1 VSTQLIKGAGAALL
15 TGRGAFA
22 HSRAP
27 RSRRTRD
34 RLTTPARL
42 LLLGTIAAAVA
53 VAILAIHRDPGTT
66 KDYVTFAVL
75 ALGAAIAQ
83 LFVVQTPRNQS
94 YHLAIVFV
102 VAAALLLPLRL
113 IVLLCLVQHLPEW
126 LRERYRWY
134 IQTFNIANYT
144 LDVVAAA
151 VAARAVA
158 DLPLGSARTV
168 IAGVAACL
176 VFVAVNHTLL
186 TVILWSA
193 RGHRP
198 AESGLFSFES
208 ISTDVALAAL
218 GVGMAVAWDANAW
231 SLPLAAAP
239 LVLIHRALSIP
250 QLKAESRRDPKT
262 GLYNARH
269 LEAAL
274 NEELERA
281 TRFGRPFSVILADLD
296 LLREINNRW
305 GHLAGDAVLR
315 GIAQI
320 FGEQLRPYDVATRF
334 GGEEFAL
341 LLPETDLEEAS
352 AIAERIRSAVSDG
365 TFTVTGTNTAV
376 HATVSLGVAC
386 YPADAASGDALLHAA
401 DVALYQAKAAGR
413 NRVAGAPSNSEH
425 GHLPPAAGAAARLSH
440 ARNAEAAPIEL
451 GRRRAA
457 EHWPSADDARG
468 EERPAASKQRAA
480 DRYVAFLIAAVAV
493 GAAAMLLLTLPD
505 LLDTLRTG
513 PLVLAGFAL
522 LALTLELGSV
532 DLHGSGAESV
542 SAIGLLATGFVLGAP
557 DAMGIAILAASVQWV
572 RRRGLVHRAVF
583 NAANFALAAG
593 SASLLY
599 PLIGGHSDMAAV
611 GVLAAT
617 AAALTYK
624 AVNTGLLCLAMSLA
638 ESSPFRAI
646 WAERFRW
653 ASFHYLAFGPLAFA
667 SALAYERMGFVGLAA
682 FSLPPALLTLSIRQ
696 YLDRTRASVE
706 EVRRVNAQLETTN
719 QRLEKANAGLE
730 AANRELSESGDRV
743 RRTHLATI
751 AALSRSIEVKDH
763 YTGGHTERV
772 STIAVALAER
782 FGYLGDELE
791 AVEIGALLHD
801 IGKIGVPEAILRKP
815 APLTDE
821 EWEIIRKHPLVS
833 DYILA
838 EVDLHPIVRQIVR
851 WSHER
856 MDGGGYPDGLA
867 GEEIP
872 LPARIVLVADALDA
886 MTSDRA
892 YRPARGL
899 VEAMDELR
907 TNSGTQ
913 FCPRVLETL
922 DAVYREAPHALGA
935 DHAAAAA

>member
-1 VSTQLIKGAGAALL
+1 MSTHLIKGAGAALL
-15 TGRGAFA
+15 AGRGAFA
-22 HSRAP
+22 RSRTD

-42 LLLGTIAAAVA
+42 LLLATITAAVA
-53 VAILAIHRDPGTT
+53 TAIVAIHRDPGTT
-66 KDYVTFAVL
+66 GDYVTFAVL
-75 ALGAAIAQ
+75 VLGAAIAQ
-83 LFVVQTPRNQS
+83 LFVVRTPRNQA

-151 VAARAVA
+151 VVARLVS
-158 DLPLGSARTV
+158 DLPLGDARTV
-168 IAGVAACL
+168 IGGLAACL

-186 TVILWSA
+186 TVILWAA

-239 LVLIHRALSIP
+239 LVLIHRALSVP

-274 NEELERA
+274 SEELDRA
-281 TRFGRPFSVILADLD
+281 ARFSRPFSVILADLD
-296 LLREINNRW
+296 LLREVNNRW

-320 FGEQLRPYDVATRF
+320 FGEQLRPYDIATRF
-334 GGEEFAL
+334 GGEEFAV
-341 LLPETDLEEAS
+341 LLPETDLEQAL
-352 AIAERIRSAVSDG
+352 AIAERIRAAVADR
-365 TFTVTGTNTAV
+365 TFTVPGTSTAV

-386 YPADAASGDALLHAA
+386 YPADGESADTLLHAA
-401 DVALYQAKAAGR
+401 DVALYDAKATGR
-413 NRVAGAPSNSEH
+413 NRVAHAPTDPGVRYIPQEAASARRVGE
-425 GHLPPAAGAAARLSH
+425 PPAG
-440 ARNAEAAPIEL
+440 EQPPIG
-451 GRRRAA
+451 GRRPALDHWRTEAPRA
-457 EHWPSADDARG
+457 D
-468 EERPAASKQRAA
+468 ERPAAPKPHPR
-480 DRYVAFLIAAVAV
+480 DRYVALLIAAVAM
-493 GAAAMLLLTLPD
+493 AALAILLLTLPD
-505 LLDTLRTG
+505 LVETLRTE
-513 PLVLAGFAL
+513 PFVLAGFAL
-522 LALTLELGSV
+522 LALTLELGAV

-542 SAIGLLATGFVLGAP
+542 SAVGLLAAAFVLGAP
-557 DAMGIAILAASVQWV
+557 DAMVIAILAASVQWV

-593 SASLLY
+593 TAGLVY
-599 PLIGGHSDMAAV
+599 PLIGGHANLAAF

-617 AAALTYK
+617 GAALAYK

-638 ESSPFRAI
+638 EASSFRTI
-646 WAERFRW
+646 WSERFRW
-653 ASFHYLAFGPLAFA
+653 ARFHYLSFGPLAFA
-667 SALAYERMGFVGLAA
+667 CALAYERMGFVGLAA
-682 FSLPPALLTLSIRQ
+682 FSLPPALLTLSIRE
-696 YLDRTRASVE
+696 YLDRTRASVD
-706 EVRRVNAQLETTN
+706 EVRRVNVQVEMAN

-730 AANRELSESGDRV
+730 AANRELAESSERL

-772 STIAVALAER
+772 SGIAVAVAKRL
-782 FGYLGDELE
+782 GYRGDELE

-801 IGKIGVPEAILRKP
+801 IGKIGVPESILTKP
-815 APLTDE
+815 GPLTDD
-821 EWEIIRKHPLVS
+821 EWTVMRRHPIVS

-838 EVDLHPIVRQIVR
+838 EVDLHPIVRQIAR
-851 WSHER
+851 SSHER
-856 MDGGGYPDGLA
+856 MDGAGYPDGLS

-872 LPARIVLVADALDA
+872 LPARIILVADALDA
-886 MTSDRA
+886 MTSHRA
-892 YRPARGL
+892 YRPACGL
-899 VEAMDELR
+899 VEAMDELWAN
-907 TNSGTQ
+907 TGSQ
-913 FCPRVLETL
+913 FCPRVLQAL
-922 DAVYREAPHALGA
+922 DAVYRETPEVLAADEAP
-935 DHAAAAA
+935 AAAA